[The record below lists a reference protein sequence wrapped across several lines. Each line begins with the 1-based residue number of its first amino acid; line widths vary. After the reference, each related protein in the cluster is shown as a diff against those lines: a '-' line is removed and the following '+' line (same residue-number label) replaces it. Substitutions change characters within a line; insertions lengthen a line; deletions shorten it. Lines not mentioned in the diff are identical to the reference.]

1 MADNVELRIVLVDQ
15 DGVGTPTPAS
25 QSQPGNLPP
34 TSSYSIAQSPFVQP
48 VGPAS
53 VTTPPQQPITVQ
65 AQTVS
70 VAANSATATV
80 PQQPQT
86 FAFAAPPVNPATSS
100 HGQPSVGADSK
111 ETSSI
116 FNFQTQKI
124 DASARQTSDTYSF
137 QKPPEPATAKAKKEP
152 KKELTVREEAK
163 AILAK
168 RQRDK
173 QVQSELEKLDPPKPK
188 SFSTKAFSTAARVA
202 SSAGLRKTA
211 QTLGNASQAAAQGE
225 MGVAGGAAIAALAIG
240 QAVLEGFTNA
250 ARAAKASIEE
260 LSYATTL
267 LARGQNFG
275 ALMTVTDS
283 AVKAVGAIPVIG
295 GALEAGLGVATT
307 AVRGFANVVQ
317 GFVDRGAELAKYSPE
332 ISQARSMA
340 EIRQMQGDIREAQAL
355 GPSIARLTEIQSE
368 ASDALRE
375 ILLPIKQILIDEI
388 AGILKEITEYL
399 RENGPTIAAVLVE
412 ILGTL
417 QILLERITFQ
427 GDRADEHE
435 KTLPD
440 RAARAYLAV
449 KNSSKPPDVN
459 AAEDLLEKLKNAAFF
474 QFVGA
479 RNAMP
484 KRRQQPAKPAFV
496 FGGGVF

>member
-368 ASDALRE
+368 ASDSLRD
-375 ILLPIKQILIDEI
+375 ILLPIKQILIEDLAELLK
-388 AGILKEITEYL
+388 GIHDYLK
-399 RENGPTIAAVLVE
+399 ENGPFIAATLVSIYE
-412 ILGTL
+412 NIKIAIESLTFHWDL
-417 QILLERITFQ
+417 ANENQKNLPKKVMDAYVAAKKAMER
-427 GDRADEHE
+427 
-435 KTLPD
+435 
-440 RAARAYLAV
+440 
-449 KNSSKPPDVN
+449 PPTH
-459 AAEDLLEKLKNAAFF
+459 AEDLLEKLRNAAHFPI
-474 QFVGA
+474 VDA

-484 KRRQQPAKPAFV
+484 RLRPNPVQPAFV
-496 FGGGVF
+496 FGR